1 MGSSSATIYIVDDD
15 CSVRTALKRLL
26 RSAGLK
32 SLDFDSCQAF
42 LDCDF
47 VAQRGCVIAD
57 IRMPGTSGLE
67 LPALLAERGRDLP
80 VILLSAFDGDDAVE
94 VAKLAGAVALFHKPV
109 DDQAL
114 LDAIEWA
121 TGDA

>member
-1 MGSSSATIYIVDDD
+1 MDSKSVTVYIVDDD
-15 CSVRTALKRLL
+15 RSVRVALKRLL

-32 SLDFDSCQAF
+32 PFDFDSCQAF
-42 LDCDF
+42 LDCDV
-47 VAQRGCVIAD
+47 VASRACVIAD

-67 LPALLAERGRDLP
+67 LPGLLAERGRDLP
-80 VILLSAFDGDDAVE
+80 VILLSAYDRDDAVE
-94 VAKLAGAVALFHKPV
+94 EAKLAGAVALFRKPV

-121 TGDA
+121 TRNA